1 MTAILILA
9 DAFGSDT
16 FNPSLLYLAT
26 LIIDVVILENWK

>member
-16 FNPSLLYLAT
+16 FNPGFLYAVAVLFDMA
-26 LIIDVVILENWK
+26 ILEKWK

>member
-9 DAFGSDT
+9 DAFGNNT

-26 LIIDVVILENWK
+26 LIIDVTIMENWK